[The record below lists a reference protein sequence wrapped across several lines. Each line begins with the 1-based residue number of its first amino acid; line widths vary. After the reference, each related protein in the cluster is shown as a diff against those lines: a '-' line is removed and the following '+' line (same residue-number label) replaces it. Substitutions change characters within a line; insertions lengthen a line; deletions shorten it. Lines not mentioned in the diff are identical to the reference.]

1 MTSWEILTLFTSA
14 LAAGAINAVAGGG
27 TVLTFPALMLTG
39 TGAVVA
45 NATSG
50 LALMVGTAGSL
61 FSFRSQLA
69 SLRPW
74 LLRFI
79 PVSIAGSLLGSAL
92 VRMQGEA
99 VFVKVVPWLLLFAT
113 ALFLAQGPLK
123 RWRGRRLQES
133 TASTGF
139 PSAMHF
145 PAGVCIALQAAVGLY
160 GGYFG
165 AGIGILMLAVLG
177 LMGMADIH
185 QMNALKNLLAAVI
198 NATAS
203 VYFALSGLVDWPRAA
218 IMILGALIG
227 YWLGA
232 HFSQKIPQAAVRSIV
247 VSVGLV
253 ISAIMFW
260 KLLG

>member
-1 MTSWEILTLFTSA
+1 MTHWEIFLLFGSA

-27 TVLTFPALMLTG
+27 TVLTFPALLYTG

-50 LALMVGTAGSL
+50 LALMLGTAGSL
-61 FSFRSQLA
+61 FSFRSQLP
-69 SLRPW
+69 SLKPW

-92 VRMQGEA
+92 VKLQGEA
-99 VFVKVVPWLLLFAT
+99 VFVKVVPWLILFAT
-113 ALFLAQGPLK
+113 VLFLIQAPLK
-123 RWRGRRLQES
+123 RWQQRRAE
-133 TASTGF
+133 TAG
-139 PSAMHF
+139 SAAPLPLAMG
-145 PAGVCIALQAAVGLY
+145 ACIALQAGVALY

-177 LMGMADIH
+177 LMGLSDIH
-185 QMNALKNLLAAVI
+185 RMNALKNLLAAVI

-203 VYFALSGLVDWPRAA
+203 VYFILSGLIDWPRAG
-218 IMILGALIG
+218 IMIVGALIG

-232 HFSQKIPQAAVRSIV
+232 HYSQKIPQPAVRGV
-247 VSVGLV
+247 VIAVGLC
-253 ISAIMFW
+253 ISAAMFY
-260 KLLG
+260 KLWH